1 MARGK
6 QQRPHER
13 LIPREVFEARQ
24 ADEARRR
31 AWRARGDDSD
41 DLTVSI
47 ENEETNNEENLDDH
61 VNIVQVG
68 QGNDNL

>member
-6 QQRPHER
+6 QQRSHER

-31 AWRARGDDSD
+31 ARRARGDDSVD
-41 DLTVSI
+41 
-47 ENEETNNEENLDDH
+47 EDH
-61 VNIVQVG
+61 G
-68 QGNDNL
+68 QQR

>member
-24 ADEARRR
+24 DGEARRR
-31 AWRARGDDSD
+31 AQRARGDDSD
-41 DLTVSI
+41 
-47 ENEETNNEENLDDH
+47 NDDH
-61 VNIVQVG
+61 G
-68 QGNDNL
+68 

>member
-13 LIPREVFEARQ
+13 LIPREVLEVWQ

-31 AWRARGDDSD
+31 ARRAHGDDSD
-41 DLTVSI
+41 D
-47 ENEETNNEENLDDH
+47 EDH
-61 VNIVQVG
+61 G
-68 QGNDNL
+68 QRR

>member
-13 LIPREVFEARQ
+13 LIPHEVLEAQQ

-31 AWRARGDDSD
+31 ARHARDDDS
-41 DLTVSI
+41 
-47 ENEETNNEENLDDH
+47 
-61 VNIVQVG
+61 
-68 QGNDNL
+68 NDNNHGQQ

>member
-24 ADEARRR
+24 ADETRRHARRT
-31 AWRARGDDSD
+31 RGDDSD
-41 DLTVSI
+41 D
-47 ENEETNNEENLDDH
+47 DDH
-61 VNIVQVG
+61 G
-68 QGNDNL
+68 QQQ

>member
-13 LIPREVFEARQ
+13 FIPREVFEARQ

-41 DLTVSI
+41 D
-47 ENEETNNEENLDDH
+47 DDH
-61 VNIVQVG
+61 G
-68 QGNDNL
+68 QRR

>member
-24 ADEARRR
+24 ADEARRHAR
-31 AWRARGDDSD
+31 RARGDDSND
-41 DLTVSI
+41 
-47 ENEETNNEENLDDH
+47 DDH
-61 VNIVQVG
+61 G
-68 QGNDNL
+68 QRR

>member
-13 LIPREVFEARQ
+13 LITREVLEARQ

-31 AWRARGDDSD
+31 ARRARGDEMMT
-41 DLTVSI
+41 TVDAD
-47 ENEETNNEENLDDH
+47 NDDDH
-61 VNIVQVG
+61 S
-68 QGNDNL
+68 

>member
-13 LIPREVFEARQ
+13 LIPREVFEAQQ

-31 AWRARGDDSD
+31 ARHARGDDCD
-41 DLTVSI
+41 DD
-47 ENEETNNEENLDDH
+47 DDH
-61 VNIVQVG
+61 G
-68 QGNDNL
+68 QRR